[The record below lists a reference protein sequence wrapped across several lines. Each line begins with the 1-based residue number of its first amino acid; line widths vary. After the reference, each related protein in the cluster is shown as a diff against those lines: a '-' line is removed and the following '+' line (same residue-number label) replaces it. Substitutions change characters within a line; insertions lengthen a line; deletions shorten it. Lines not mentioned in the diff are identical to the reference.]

1 VETLEAEGFEVD
13 VARTEGFTDPGRV
26 SEQDP
31 RAGEEATEGSTVTIT
46 VVIGPGVAEVPNVEG
61 LPQRKAVRRLDRAG
75 FRVKSEDRF
84 SESVPAGR
92 AIGTDPSEG
101 TELARDST
109 VTLRVS
115 KGPNLVD
122 VPSVLGLDQSI
133 AESRLRRADLVPN
146 VETEESAAAEGTV
159 ITQDPGSGEVP
170 RGSEVTIVVSTGIE
184 SVAVSSVIG
193 QSQQAA
199 RATLRAQG
207 LKVAVSK
214 QDVPSEDDDGVV
226 IEQTPPGG
234 TRVQSGDT
242 VTIVVGK
249 FEEPATEFGPEG

>member
-1 VETLEAEGFEVD
+1 
-13 VARTEGFTDPGRV
+13 
-26 SEQDP
+26 
-31 RAGEEATEGSTVTIT
+31 
-46 VVIGPGVAEVPNVEG
+46 VEG
-61 LPQRKAVRRLDRAG
+61 LPERKAVRKLDRAG
-75 FRVKSEDRF
+75 FRVDPVTRF
-84 SESVPAGR
+84 SDEVPAGR

-101 TELARDST
+101 TELAREET

-122 VPSVLGLDQSI
+122 VPSVLGLDQAI

-159 ITQDPGSGEVP
+159 ITQDPGSGTVP

-199 RATLRAQG
+199 RATLRAQR
-207 LKVAVSK
+207 LKVAVQK
-214 QDVPSEDDDGVV
+214 QDVPSENDDGVV
-226 IEQTPPGG
+226 IDQTPSAG
-234 TRVQSGDT
+234 TRVQAGDT
-242 VTIVVGK
+242 VTILVGR
-249 FEEPATEFGPEG
+249 FEEPATEFPEEG